1 MFEKVSTDLNFV
13 ARENE
18 VSKFWEENHIF
29 EKSEEIREGCPVYSF
44 YDGPP
49 TANGKPHIGHVLTRA
64 IKDMI
69 PRYHTM
75 KGEKSIRK
83 AGWDTHGLPVEI
95 EVEKEIG
102 ISGKDQIEAYGLE
115 PFIDKCKES
124 VWRYKGMWEDFS
136 AKVGYWA
143 DMDDPYI
150 TYDNNYIESEWWS
163 LKRVWDRGLL
173 YKGHKVVPYCP
184 RCGTPLSSHEV
195 AQGYKDVKDTP
206 KDENGNLV
214 WKYDEDD
221 MIQKYIDARKIE
233 WVLDENNPLRFTR
246 GGLIKEGYELKERPS
261 IQEITDETLI
271 NALNSNLRT
280 YADLSNKMKK
290 YGKCVFE
297 GMIDSNKNHESFK
310 RKNNLPYLEQHHFIL
325 QEIYKNYKNNNNEKE
340 LKKIIYST
348 DNILLLCPRCHRMIH
363 QANEETVK
371 QMIDLLK
378 NSNHYYTL
386 FKNVERVEKMINKKN
401 LINEMYNIN
410 K

>member
-1 MFEKVSTDLNFV
+1 MKKPKVWLAKWDYTRYNFKDIDDEYNHKNDSKSKRDRKIGYNYGRRLKNNKKNLLNLRKNTYTDISEGDSIFV
-13 ARENE
+13 YFFNIPGGD
-18 VSKFWEENHIF
+18 NQIF
-29 EKSEEIREGCPVYSF
+29 
-44 YDGPP
+44 
-49 TANGKPHIGHVLTRA
+49 
-64 IKDMI
+64 
-69 PRYHTM
+69 
-75 KGEKSIRK
+75 
-83 AGWDTHGLPVEI
+83 
-95 EVEKEIG
+95 
-102 ISGKDQIEAYGLE
+102 
-115 PFIDKCKES
+115 
-124 VWRYKGMWEDFS
+124 
-136 AKVGYWA
+136 
-143 DMDDPYI
+143 
-150 TYDNNYIESEWWS
+150 
-163 LKRVWDRGLL
+163 LK
-173 YKGHKVVPYCP
+173 
-184 RCGTPLSSHEV
+184 LSNL
-195 AQGYKDVKDTP
+195 QL